1 MYKKTIIILLLSI
14 LGTIANA
21 QKSIKG
27 TVYEITENKT
37 KAAIPLASVYWQGT
51 TIGVAADIDGNFELI
66 EPEQYPANLI
76 VSFIGYQS
84 DTITLKS
91 YKKNISIKL
100 SSAVGLEEFQ
110 VTERRSGT
118 TINTIDPIKVETLG
132 TKELAKAAC
141 CNISESF
148 ETNASVDVNF
158 TDAASGTK
166 KIQMLGLDGVYTQ
179 IQYENLPLIRGLSAA
194 YGLTFVPGTQAESIQ
209 IKKGAGSVV
218 NGYESITG
226 QINLEL
232 QKPDKAEKLYL
243 NVYGNAMARAEIN
256 LQAAQK
262 LSGKMEYNDYVSCKQ
277 SNH

>member
-1 MYKKTIIILLLSI
+1 MLFLL
-14 LGTIANA
+14 GNVVNA

-27 TVYEITENKT
+27 YIFEIDENKA
-37 KAAIPLASVYWQGT
+37 KKEIPLASVYWQGT
-51 TIGVAADIDGNFELI
+51 TIGVAADIKGNFEII
-66 EPEQYPANLI
+66 EPKQYPSNLI

-91 YKKNISIKL
+91 YRKTLNVKL
-100 SSAVGLEEFQ
+100 KSSVGLNEFQ
-110 VTERRSGT
+110 ITERRSGT
-118 TINTIDPIKVETLG
+118 TINTVDPLRVETLG

-166 KIQMLGLDGVYTQ
+166 KIQMLGLDGIYTQ

-194 YGLTFVPGTQAESIQ
+194 YGLTFIPGTQAESIQ

-218 NGYESITG
+218 NGFESITG

-232 QKPDKAEKLYL
+232 QKPD
-243 NVYGNAMARAEIN
+243 
-256 LQAAQK
+256 
-262 LSGKMEYNDYVSCKQ
+262 
-277 SNH
+277 